1 MATVTLHGD
10 NVQTSGTL
18 PEVGSKAP
26 DFKLTTTD
34 LSSKT
39 LTDFAGSKV
48 VLNIFPSVDTGT
60 CAQSVRQFNQEAS
73 ELDNTKVLCVS
84 RDLPF
89 ALKRFCGAEG
99 LDQVISLSDYKDGNF
114 GKAYGLNFVNGPLE
128 ALHSRCVVVLDE
140 NGTVKY
146 TEQVPEIADEPNYK
160 AALEALMDD

>member
-18 PEVGSKAP
+18 PKVGSKAP

-39 LTDFAGSKV
+39 LNDFAGNKV

-99 LDQVISLSDYKDGNF
+99 LDHVISLSDYKDESF